1 MARGRHQNW
10 ICKDC
15 KAEFTVQG
23 SNPKMCCAC
32 GSSNIGRAP
41 SYELLIA
48 YEEKKK
54 EIEAIASVLNEK
66 YLQYTKAKELFD
78 KAISYWKQQYQRG
91 YISKEEYQEKKSL
104 FIGTKQP

>member
-15 KAEFTVQG
+15 KAEFSVQG
-23 SNPKMCCAC
+23 SKPKMCCAC
-32 GSSNIGRAP
+32 GSENIGRAP

-48 YEEKKK
+48 YEEKAK
-54 EIEAIASVLNEK
+54 ETEIIASDLNEK
-66 YLQYTKAKELFD
+66 YRSYAEAKELFD

-91 YISKEEYQEKKSL
+91 YITKEEYQDKQRL
-104 FIGTKQP
+104 FIGAKCP